1 MRDERNN
8 YDSSYSTRNSVI
20 AFLASL
26 VAGTAGIYTGAL
38 IVLGS
43 ANIMTAIIASLVGAI
58 VWGLTSYF
66 LGWIPLI
73 GSLITFVA
81 WLGAINWF
89 FAGGWLVA
97 AQIAI
102 FAWIISLL
110 VTYIISAAGI
120 TNTNA
125 LGVPG
130 N

>member
-1 MRDERNN
+1 MRDKNVN
-8 YDSSYSTRNSVI
+8 HSTKNSFI

-26 VAGTAGIYTGAL
+26 VAGAVGIYAGAM

-43 ANIMTAIIASLVGAI
+43 ADITTAILASLVGAA

-73 GSLITFVA
+73 GSLITFIA

-89 FAGGWLVA
+89 FAGGWLTA

-102 FAWIISLL
+102 FAWVVSLL
-110 VTYIISAAGI
+110 VTYLISAAGV
-120 TNTNA
+120 TETNA

>member
-1 MRDERNN
+1 MRNETGNPN
-8 YDSSYSTRNSVI
+8 SSYSTRNSVI

-26 VAGTAGIYTGAL
+26 VAGAVGIYAGAI

-43 ANIMTAIIASLVGAI
+43 ASITTAVMASLVGAA

-89 FAGGWLVA
+89 YAGGWLTA

-110 VTYIISAAGI
+110 TTYLISAAGV